1 MITGVLNHSLT
12 RAVCWYLC
20 FFLVCIHVVP
30 STANASFIST
40 APHVTGDLIDS
51 TSGSLQTDL
60 EKKLIAERLAAIGL
74 STEEISVRVE
84 DLSGEELEAIVS
96 ALDELQAGGN
106 KRFGLEEELRWLII
120 IDVALFINPVW
131 AFMLAFPFFL

>member
-1 MITGVLNHSLT
+1 M
-12 RAVCWYLC
+12 
-20 FFLVCIHVVP
+20 VP
-30 STANASFIST
+30 STAIASFIST
-40 APHVTGDLIDS
+40 APHVTGDLINS

-120 IDVALFINPVW
+120 IDVALFDPVW
-131 AFMLAFPFFL
+131 ALVLAFPFFL